1 MKNSEALEM
10 QGRLWLELRDESGRV
25 VERRDTPNHI
35 VLSGR
40 DLVARMFT
48 LGGLKPISH
57 LAVGKGE
64 QAVTPEDTHLAD
76 EVERVAI
83 QPIQPERDL
92 VAIITADGKD
102 KRKKV
107 VVSAK
112 LGFAQANT
120 RLTEAA
126 LFNQDNIMYNRVVFA
141 PADKTEDFT
150 LTLVWEITF

>member
-10 QGRLWLELRDESGRV
+10 QGRLWLELSDASGRV

-64 QAVTPEDTHLAD
+64 QAVTPEDIRLAD
-76 EVERVAI
+76 EIERVPI
-83 QPIQPERDL
+83 RPIQMERDL
-92 VAIITADGKD
+92 VDVSTPDGKD

-141 PADKTEDFT
+141 PAEKTQDFT

>member
-10 QGRLWLELRDESGRV
+10 QGRLWLELSDASGRV

-64 QAVTPEDTHLAD
+64 QDVTPEDIRLAD
-76 EVERVAI
+76 EVERVPI
-83 QPIQPERDL
+83 RPIQMERDL
-92 VAIITADGKD
+92 VDVSTPDGKD

-141 PADKTEDFT
+141 PAEKTQDFT